1 MPCRLP
7 ACVCG
12 VCMSSSALIEIR
24 YHRWQIIFSFF
35 FSLSFWLKFIKFI
48 KISSNYTI
56 FLFVHVLL
64 LFRWPDRQS
73 GSAPIFF
80 FVSFEWPKFNTEEKN
95 SKIVKYSRL
104 FSIYSLS
111 QKFMNLANKNC
122 VINLLLLNKSLMV

>member
-1 MPCRLP
+1 MPFTSLRMW
-7 ACVCG
+7 CVYELISTDWNSI
-12 VCMSSSALIEIR
+12 SSLTN
-24 YHRWQIIFSFF
+24 YFF
-35 FSLSFWLKFIKFI
+35 FFFLSLILIKVHKI
-48 KISSNYTI
+48 HKISSNYTI
-56 FLFVHVLL
+56 FLFVHALL